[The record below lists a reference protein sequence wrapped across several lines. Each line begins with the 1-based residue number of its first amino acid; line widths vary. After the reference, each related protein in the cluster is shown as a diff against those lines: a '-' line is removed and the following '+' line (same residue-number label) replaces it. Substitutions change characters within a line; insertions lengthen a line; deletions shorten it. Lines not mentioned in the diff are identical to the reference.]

1 MGGCGA
7 RMEISRNLGMGS
19 GRAAGRC
26 PVVGLTAATKSAPG
40 LLGPGASGSLLL
52 TLSLCVL
59 GWDSGLEFEAIG
71 SVVAATLPNPP
82 PPKKSHSPLQKQ
94 WICDPGYVQAMALAG
109 AFSGDKDGLSCFPVT

>member
-40 LLGPGASGSLLL
+40 LLGPGASGSPLL

-71 SVVAATLPNPP
+71 SMVAATLPTPP
-82 PPKKSHSPLQKQ
+82 PQKKAILRYRNSGSVILDMSRPWLLLGPSLGTK
-94 WICDPGYVQAMALAG
+94 MASLA
-109 AFSGDKDGLSCFPVT
+109 FL

>member
-40 LLGPGASGSLLL
+40 LLGPGASGSPLL

-82 PPKKSHSPLQKQ
+82 PPKKKAILRYRNNGSVILDMSRLWLLLGPSLGTK
-94 WICDPGYVQAMALAG
+94 MASLA
-109 AFSGDKDGLSCFPVT
+109 FL

>member
-7 RMEISRNLGMGS
+7 RPEISRNLGMGS

-40 LLGPGASGSLLL
+40 LLGPGARLASGSPIL

-59 GWDSGLEFEAIG
+59 VWDSGLELEAIG
-71 SVVAATLPNPP
+71 SVVAAPP
-82 PPKKSHSPLQKQ
+82 QPPLKKKAILCCRNNGSVILDTSRPWLLLGPSLGTK
-94 WICDPGYVQAMALAG
+94 MASLA
-109 AFSGDKDGLSCFPVT
+109 FL